1 MYDYSAYPVAAADIP
16 MLPIAPEGGTPAYPG
31 DTNTPVTPI
40 APEGGMPAY
49 PGPPGAGMPTIPMPD
64 RPQMP
69 DTILPPDTAH
79 NLSEVRFLHAA
90 VQSVPYLISIGTRV
104 AARNLRFAESTDYLK
119 VMDGFRTIT
128 VMSAAS
134 PRTILCRRNIPFRK
148 GEKSTL
154 AVINTATGIDLMV
167 IPDSTCENHPRN
179 QGCFRFVNLSYN
191 CVPLDVILFDGRI
204 VFSDVRFKEI
214 TTYRRARPGEYGFY
228 IVPTPAPMLSA
239 YTRSVDIE
247 TLEDMPLEVD
257 DTYVPGYGNMAPLA
271 TFYETFEAGVS
282 DTAYLAGL
290 GTASY
295 PYVVITLEN
304 K

>member
-64 RPQMP
+64 HLQVP
-69 DTILPPDTAH
+69 DTILPPDATQ

-104 AARNLRFAESTDYLK
+104 AARNLRFAESTDYVK
-119 VMDGFRTIT
+119 VTDGFRTIT

-134 PRTILCRRNIPFRK
+134 PRMILCRRNIPFRK
-148 GEKSTL
+148 GEKATL
-154 AVINTATGIDLMV
+154 AVINTTGGIDLMM
-167 IPDSTCENHPRN
+167 IPDSTCENHPRS

-191 CVPLDVILFDGRI
+191 SVPLDVILFDGRV
-204 VFSDVRFKEI
+204 VFSDMRFKEV

-228 IVPTPAPMLSA
+228 IVPTPTPTISPYA
-239 YTRSVDIE
+239 RNVDIE

-257 DTYVPGYGNMAPLA
+257 DTYVPGYGNMSPFA

-282 DTAYLAGL
+282 DTAYFAGL

-304 K
+304 